1 MESIDTLV
9 CARWVLPVEPDGG
22 ALEDHSVAIRDGRIV
37 AVVPTAEARRRYDPR
52 ETLERTGHALLPG
65 LVNAHA
71 NASAVLMRGRGER
84 ASTGRWLR
92 DASRPPGQRR
102 PDPEYVHDCSQLAA
116 AALLRCGVTC
126 YADAQSWPDV
136 AARAASAAHIRA
148 SVGLVVSE
156 GGTGW
161 ADSADECID
170 RGMRLR
176 DEYRGDPLVTV
187 HFAPQAPLATAD
199 ATLAR
204 VRRLADELDL
214 PVAMRLHQAPWEIEQ
229 SLREFG
235 QRPLA
240 RLAALGLVSP
250 QLVAVHL
257 TQCEP
262 GELELLAAAG
272 ASVVHCPTADLAAG
286 AGLCPL
292 ARLLGRGV
300 RVALG
305 TDTGIAGGGLDVLA
319 EARLAGLLSAGVV
332 AVPGEVVASDLLRM
346 ATLEGAR
353 TLGLGDVTGSLV
365 PGKWADLCCLDLR
378 TSRSWPVHD
387 VAVAVVYAAC
397 SLQVTD
403 AWVAGRRVLAD
414 ARLTQLDEAE
424 VLERAERW
432 RARFAAD
439 TPEGTDADA

>member
-22 ALEDHSVAIRDGRIV
+22 VLENHAVAIRDGRIV
-37 AVVPTAEARRRYDPR
+37 AVAPTAEARHRYDPR
-52 ETLERTGHALLPG
+52 ETVERPSHALLPG

-71 NASAVLMRGRGER
+71 SAVLMRDRGER
-84 ASTGRWLR
+84 GSAGRWLR
-92 DASRPPGQRR
+92 DAGGPPGRR
-102 PDPEYVHDCSQLAA
+102 PPDPEYVRDCSQLAA
-116 AALLRCGVTC
+116 AQLLRGGVTC
-126 YADAQSWPDV
+126 YADAQSWPDI
-136 AARAASAAHIRA
+136 AARAASAAHVRT
-148 SVGLVVSE
+148 SVGLIVSE
-156 GGTGW
+156 GETGW
-161 ADSADECID
+161 ARSADECID

-176 DEYRGDPLVTV
+176 DEYRGDPLVTM
-187 HFAPQAPLATAD
+187 HFAPRAPLATSD

-214 PVAMRLHQAPWEIEQ
+214 PVAMRLHQAPWEVAQ

-262 GELELLAAAG
+262 GDLELLAAAG
-272 ASVVHCPTADLAAG
+272 ASVVHCPTANLASG
-286 AGLCPL
+286 AGLCPV

-305 TDTGIAGGGLDVLA
+305 TDAALAGGGLDVLA
-319 EARLAGLLSAGVV
+319 EARLAGLLCAGV
-332 AVPGEVVASDLLRM
+332 AAAPGEVVASDLLRM

-353 TLGLGDVTGSLV
+353 TLGLGDLTGSLL

-378 TSRSWPVHD
+378 AARSWPVRD
-387 VAVAVVYAAC
+387 VATVVVYAAC
-397 SLQVTD
+397 SMQVTD
-403 AWVAGRRVLAD
+403 AWVAGRHVLAD
-414 ARLTQLDEAE
+414 ARLTQLDEHD

-439 TPEGTDADA
+439 LPAGIDADD

>member
-1 MESIDTLV
+1 MAAILV
-9 CARWVLPVEPDGG
+9 ILTIV
-22 ALEDHSVAIRDGRIV
+22 V
-37 AVVPTAEARRRYDPR
+37 AVGLDVALMAYRRRHGMAPAAVAPR
-52 ETLERTGHALLPG
+52 AMLEPRPPQGVFLDAAHSWVRITTEGTLRVGVDEFLIDALG
-65 LVNAHA
+65 EVE
-71 NASAVLMRGRGER
+71 AVRVPGRGTR
-84 ASTGRWLR
+84 
-92 DASRPPGQRR
+92 
-102 PDPEYVHDCSQLAA
+102 VK
-116 AALLRCGVTC
+116 
-126 YADAQSWPDV
+126 
-136 AARAASAAHIRA
+136 
-148 SVGLVVSE
+148 
-156 GGTGW
+156 
-161 ADSADECID
+161 
-170 RGMRLR
+170 
-176 DEYRGDPLVTV
+176 RGDPLITV

-262 GELELLAAAG
+262 GDLELLAAAG

-319 EARLAGLLSAGVV
+319 EARLAGLLSAGVA

-378 TSRSWPVHD
+378 NSRSWPVHD